1 MSGETDAGEVTTT
14 IKASTTVTLPAH
26 PHKPSYEELNPRST
40 ATEFL
45 GPWGTGAISVLA
57 PFWAYF
63 IFYACN
69 ETTGCH
75 PRSSWAWR
83 QSFAGLLGEW
93 PTTTGQLWRWD
104 AVAVYLG
111 WYAFCVV
118 CAAVLPGP
126 KVEGTLMRNGKRK
139 TYKMNGELP
148 VALVSKQSAG
158 RDDRK
163 WVVKHGAGWAE
174 RQGRADDNVLNGT
187 PDKQRA
193 SVPC

>member
-1 MSGETDAGEVTTT
+1 MSGDNDAGEVTTT

-26 PHKPSYEELNPRST
+26 PHKPTYAELNPRST
-40 ATEFL
+40 ALEFL
-45 GPWGTGAISVLA
+45 GPWGTGVISVLA

-83 QSFAGLLGEW
+83 QSMEGLLGEW
-93 PTTTGQLWRWD
+93 PTTSGQLWRWD
-104 AVAVYLG
+104 AVWVYLG

-118 CAAVLPGP
+118 CAVILPGP

-139 TYKMNGELP
+139 TYKMNGEFGL
-148 VALVSKQSAG
+148 
-158 RDDRK
+158 RTDERK
-163 WVVKHGAGWAE
+163 LDAVDVCRWYTLRV
-174 RQGRADDNVLNGT
+174 
-187 PDKQRA
+187 QR
-193 SVPC
+193 